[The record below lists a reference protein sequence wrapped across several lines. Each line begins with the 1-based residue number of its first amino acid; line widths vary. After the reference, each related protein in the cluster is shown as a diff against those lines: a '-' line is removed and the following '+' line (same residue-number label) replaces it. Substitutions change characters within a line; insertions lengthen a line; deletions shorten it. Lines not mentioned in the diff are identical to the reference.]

1 MTTDAQPVVPE
12 DDGDLEIDF
21 VEYEPEGIQLSD
33 GEIYIHDAAQFLEL
47 TGAVATQNKAGQLYI
62 LNTALVWVSVEE
74 LNKKPKGGT
83 LRSVK
88 KATET

>member
-1 MTTDAQPVVPE
+1 MTAEVKPAAPE
-12 DDGDLEIDF
+12 DDEDECDF
-21 VEYEPEGIQLSD
+21 IECEPVGIQLGD
-33 GEIYIHDAAQFLEL
+33 GDIFVHDMDEFTRL

-62 LNTALVWVSVEE
+62 LTEALVWVSVEE

-88 KATET
+88 KTTET

>member
-1 MTTDAQPVVPE
+1 MTAEVQPAAPD

-21 VEYEPEGIQLSD
+21 VEYEPVGVQLSD
-33 GEIYIHDAAQFLEL
+33 GDIYIHDATQFLEL
-47 TGAVATQNKAGQLYI
+47 TGAVATQNKAGQLFV
-62 LNTALVWVSVEE
+62 LTESLGWVSVEL
-74 LNKKPKGGT
+74 LNKKPKGGA